1 MLNKA
6 KGYLKNLKELC
17 FSSHRGM
24 IYFLAVVGFIL
35 VNLMLVPA
43 LWENSNS
50 FFHAD
55 DVYAIIYLFIT
66 VGFYLSSFVLTPIGL
81 RTGLMEGK
89 FAPILLKMLSVWLPF
104 GIITAAQTVIFCVC
118 TVFSES
124 FSYSVARL
132 IFGGIVVGIVV
143 FFWIKLFAIIY
154 YFTKRIR
161 WYVLGWTALNFA
173 PCVFCNLC
181 NEIFNVNPLISNST
195 INPLSFNLFWLSYW
209 FEVGFKANEMGWWI
223 SFVGI
228 IVFTAIFVFAVWLR
242 EKKKLRINREV
253 LATCFKVIT
262 ILGIALL
269 VSSVISGSIYS
280 RDVGS
285 RGHGITFSCIFWT
298 LTAVG
303 TYRTFYKKKPLVK
316 TAISLI
322 MAVVVSFVLFE
333 AIPAYAKREAYSL
346 PKEEDIESIDL
357 SLDLSLNNFTV
368 DRHFGECL
376 ELHRMLLDI
385 FDEGHFSDY
394 SVGEYVKPE
403 CVGDEQTE
411 VKFIYNLKNGEKIFR
426 TYTHLKGEAFDK
438 FFIEFYKSDLYIY
451 SLKNTKTD
459 RPRITY
465 ERSNGSDDS
474 CMLPEECVTELIDAY
489 CEELK
494 MADSTFF
501 YSEYDSIRLERFYE
515 NGRDRMIFVPHSF
528 VKTRGLAQKYTETY
542 EPW

>member
-6 KGYLKNLKELC
+6 KGYLKDLKELC
-17 FSSHRGM
+17 MSDHRGM
-24 IYFLAVVGFIL
+24 IYFLSSMGFVL
-35 VNLMLVPA
+35 VNLMLIPS
-43 LWENSNS
+43 LWEDSYSDFNADG
-50 FFHAD
+50 FFE
-55 DVYAIIYLFIT
+55 IIYLLIMI
-66 VGFYLSSFVLTPIGL
+66 GFYLTSFVLTPIGL
-81 RTGLMEGK
+81 RTTLKEEK
-89 FAPILLKMLSVWLPF
+89 FASIVLKMLSVWLPF
-104 GIITAAQTVIFCVC
+104 GIITAAQTVILCVC

-124 FSYSVARL
+124 FSYSVVQL
-132 IFGGIVVGIVV
+132 IFSGAAVGIVV
-143 FFWIKLFAIIY
+143 FFWVTVFALIY
-154 YFTKRIR
+154 YFTKRIS
-161 WYVLGWTALNFA
+161 WYVLGWIALNFA
-173 PCVFCNLC
+173 PCVFCNMC
-181 NEIFNVNPLISNST
+181 NEIFDVNPLISNAT

-209 FEVGFKANEMGWWI
+209 FEVGFKANKMGWWI
-223 SFVGI
+223 SFVVI
-228 IVFTAIFVFAVWLR
+228 IAFISAFILMVWLR
-242 EKKKLRINREV
+242 ENKKLRINREV

-303 TYRTFYKKKPLVK
+303 TYRTFYRKKPLIK
-316 TAISLI
+316 TAVSLI
-322 MAVVVSFVLFE
+322 TAVVVSFVLFE
-333 AIPAYAKREAYSL
+333 AIPAYANREAYSL

-385 FDEGHFSDY
+385 FDEGHFPDY

-403 CVGDEQTE
+403 CVDDEQTE
-411 VKFIYNLKNGEKIFR
+411 VKFIYNLKNGEKVFR
-426 TYTHLKGEAFDK
+426 TYTHLKDEAFDK

-474 CMLPEECVTELIDAY
+474 CMLPEECVTELIAAY

-501 YSEYDSIRLERFYE
+501 YSEYDSIRLDGFYE
-515 NGRDRMIFVPHSF
+515 GGRDRMIFVPHSF
-528 VKTRGLAQKYTETY
+528 MKTRGLAQKYTETY